1 MHVTDDKKSL
11 KCILHYI
18 EVCIILHN
26 LLMQQHNDGND
37 CWIHDDDFSDIDDA
51 NRAPLDDDN
60 KLNLPVPDDA

>member
-1 MHVTDDKKSL
+1 
-11 KCILHYI
+11 
-18 EVCIILHN
+18 
-26 LLMQQHNDGND
+26 MQQHNDGDD